1 MSRGSYSIAFLFLPA
16 LFVLA
21 AAWAHHSLANESSP
35 QSEIATAGASSDA
48 AGTNPVARFFQR
60 LNDLPFSVALRED
73 DWPFPIIETIHIL
86 ALGLSVG
93 VILWI
98 DLRLIGF
105 TLKHHPVSVIVG
117 QLEPWA
123 KWGFLAMFLS
133 GSLLFLSEPMKC
145 YTATAFRL
153 KAIMLV
159 LAGLNVWYFHA
170 RVYPRVGEWD
180 NSPILPWQARMVGYV
195 SIGMWFGIIIAGRW
209 TAYF

>member
-1 MSRGSYSIAFLFLPA
+1 MSCRYCIIAFTLLLTLP
-16 LFVLA
+16 LLIPV
-21 AAWAHHSLANESSP
+21 WAHPSLATPFNLHRV
-35 QSEIATAGASSDA
+35 IAISTALTDVAGA
-48 AGTNPVARFFQR
+48 NPVANFFQW
-60 LNDLPFSVALRED
+60 LNDLRFSVALRED

-105 TLKHHPVSVIVG
+105 TLQHQPVSVIVG

-153 KAIMLV
+153 KAVMLV

-170 RVYPRVGEWD
+170 RVYPRVAEWD
-180 NSPILPWQARMVGYV
+180 NAPVLPWQARMVGYV
-195 SIGMWFGIIIAGRW
+195 SICMWFAIIIAGRW